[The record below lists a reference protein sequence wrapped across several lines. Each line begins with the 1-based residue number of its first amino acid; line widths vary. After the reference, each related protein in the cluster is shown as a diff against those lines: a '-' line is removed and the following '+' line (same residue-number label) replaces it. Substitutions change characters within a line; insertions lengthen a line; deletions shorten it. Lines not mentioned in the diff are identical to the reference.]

1 MEVTVAMRQIW
12 LHLVHGGAD
21 QGAWWHEVQRGVPPR
36 SHHPMT
42 GDHHATSLASE
53 DDTWCRMKAACLVQ
67 KYRTDR
73 ASIRKRTTPGPQ
85 HESPEWQA
93 EPGSF
98 IADHMSKPA
107 PPTRWLFCEANI

>member
-21 QGAWWHEVQRGVPPR
+21 QGAGWHEGQRGVPPR

-42 GDHHATSLASE
+42 GDHHATSPASE

-67 KYRTDR
+67 KYRTDQR
-73 ASIRKRTTPGPQ
+73 ASIRERTTPGPAIPQ
-85 HESPEWQA
+85 LRSHSHLGGRRRA
-93 EPGSF
+93 VG
-98 IADHMSKPA
+98 PA
-107 PPTRWLFCEANI
+107 